1 MIQEIAELFSDD
13 IYQEA
18 LRRFGFDRGTAIGG
32 FESYVYECER
42 DGESFIMKITHTIR
56 RSPQYIMGELDFVS
70 YLKSQGVPTS
80 SAIPST
86 EGQLIETI
94 DGEKG
99 MFLAYVFEK
108 AQGMLVGRKN
118 WNPGL
123 FHNLGRLMGRIHSL
137 SKDFEPSNESFRRQ
151 QWHEEETL
159 KIEKYV
165 PRSESVVH
173 QNALMLME
181 RLHALPKDR
190 HSYGL
195 THGDLHQRNF
205 FWHEG
210 VISPFDFDDCVYS
223 WFASDIAI
231 ALYCA
236 ARHDMSSSVDP
247 WTDMDRATFVQY
259 FLKHFMS
266 GYLSQNDLDPTWLT
280 HIPDFLTLSAI
291 IMYVI
296 GLQLRDTREPSEQH
310 RATLR
315 FHREAIEN
323 DSWTHLGFSRE

>member
-1 MIQEIAELFSDD
+1 MLVQLFVGRRQLRNLPLQLRD
-13 IYQEA
+13 QPHQLVA
-18 LRRFGFDRGTAIGG
+18 LRGREVLGLAHIQSIKLVQYPTTPLPTPIPLIN
-32 FESYVYECER
+32 Y
-42 DGESFIMKITHTIR
+42 IMKITHTIR

-151 QWHEEETL
+151 QWHEDETL

-165 PRSESVVH
+165 PRSLSEDSF
-173 QNALMLME
+173 LE
-181 RLHALPKDR
+181 TK
-190 HSYGL
+190 
-195 THGDLHQRNF
+195 T
-205 FWHEG
+205 
-210 VISPFDFDDCVYS
+210 
-223 WFASDIAI
+223 
-231 ALYCA
+231 
-236 ARHDMSSSVDP
+236 
-247 WTDMDRATFVQY
+247 ATQ
-259 FLKHFMS
+259 
-266 GYLSQNDLDPTWLT
+266 
-280 HIPDFLTLSAI
+280 
-291 IMYVI
+291 
-296 GLQLRDTREPSEQH
+296 
-310 RATLR
+310 
-315 FHREAIEN
+315 
-323 DSWTHLGFSRE
+323 

>member
-1 MIQEIAELFSDD
+1 M
-13 IYQEA
+13 
-18 LRRFGFDRGTAIGG
+18 
-32 FESYVYECER
+32 
-42 DGESFIMKITHTIR
+42 
-56 RSPQYIMGELDFVS
+56 
-70 YLKSQGVPTS
+70 
-80 SAIPST
+80 
-86 EGQLIETI
+86 
-94 DGEKG
+94 
-99 MFLAYVFEK
+99 
-108 AQGMLVGRKN
+108 
-118 WNPGL
+118 
-123 FHNLGRLMGRIHSL
+123 
-137 SKDFEPSNESFRRQ
+137 
-151 QWHEEETL
+151 
-159 KIEKYV
+159 
-165 PRSESVVH
+165 H

-231 ALYCA
+231 ALYYA

-259 FLKHFMS
+259 FLKHLMS